1 MRKDFENAISHMNGI
16 TKFMN
21 KSSLK
26 EAESYLKDDE
36 QVLNV
41 ENVNLDEGPGIFV
54 VTDKRVYFAYKIV
67 ASYGF
72 KQILYHDILSVSVDG
87 GISGRLKIE
96 TKAHNT
102 LNLNSINVKRV
113 KDVQRNIMERV

>member
-1 MRKDFENAISHMNGI
+1 MNRKLHIRVHEKLI
-16 TKFMN
+16 
-21 KSSLK
+21 K
-26 EAESYLKDDE
+26 ETESYFKDDE

-41 ENVNLDEGPGIFV
+41 ENVNLDEGPGILV

-102 LNLNSINVKRV
+102 LYLNSINVKRV
-113 KDVQRNIMERV
+113 KDVQRNIMERM